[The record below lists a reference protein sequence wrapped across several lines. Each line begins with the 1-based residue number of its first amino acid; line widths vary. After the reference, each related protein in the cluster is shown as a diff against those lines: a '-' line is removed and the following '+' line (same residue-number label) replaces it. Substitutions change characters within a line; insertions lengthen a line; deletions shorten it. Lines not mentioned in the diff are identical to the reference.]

1 MPETQ
6 IILGPNDEEIKFPI
20 DMPISEIEKVM
31 QKKFGIKQNKD
42 TTQNITQ
49 EVPPIPDV
57 IVPERPRLK
66 DPLIPP
72 DRDWETFFALLFL
85 FH

>member
-20 DMPISEIEKVM
+20 DMPISEIKKVM
-31 QKKFGIKQNKD
+31 QKKFG
-42 TTQNITQ
+42 ITQ

-57 IVPERPRLK
+57 IVPEKPR
-66 DPLIPP
+66 
-72 DRDWETFFALLFL
+72 
-85 FH
+85 